1 MQLKGKPDVLSL
13 VFFFFLSFYWLY
25 FDKWMALQWFC
36 LETWIKE
43 DTLVGKNECQREGGL
58 EPSQYWKSIHAFHT
72 FLLALAL
79 CRVRRLELFMGLRQK
94 KNPEQMASPLHTF
107 ILWTV
112 GKTQRKPTSTQREHT
127 VNSTQRDS
135 CSSAAHTAP
144 HYTRHACDVFIWL
157 IYFL

>member
-1 MQLKGKPDVLSL
+1 MQLKGKPDGPSL
-13 VFFFFLSFYWLY
+13 VFFFFFLSFYWLY

-94 KNPEQMASPLHTF
+94 KTLNRWP
-107 ILWTV
+107 V
-112 GKTQRKPTSTQREHT
+112 
-127 VNSTQRDS
+127 
-135 CSSAAHTAP
+135 
-144 HYTRHACDVFIWL
+144 HYTHSFCGLWEKPRGNQHQHRENTQ
-157 IYFL
+157 